1 MDNLKRF
8 FNTTTVILLLCVL
21 CGVIVN
27 VVAHNGSAVLWA
39 IGTGVWASVARLAQI
54 FNEDDVSSLTGKVDT
69 LREENKR
76 LREKLQLSQDLN
88 VGLQELY
95 DLEKS
100 RTEGLRKH
108 LERFHDAGT
117 GKDGSTVTTVKK

>member
-8 FNTTTVILLLCVL
+8 FNTNTVILLLCVL

-27 VVAHNGSAVLWA
+27 VVAQNGSAVLWA

-54 FNEDDVSSLTGKVDT
+54 FNEDDVNNLTGKVDT

-76 LREKLQLSQDLN
+76 LREKLQMSQDLN
-88 VGLQELY
+88 VTLQELY
-95 DLEKS
+95 DVERG

-108 LERFHDAGT
+108 LERFYDAGT
-117 GKDGSTVTTVKK
+117 GKDGNTDTTVNK

>member
-8 FNTTTVILLLCVL
+8 FNTNTVILLFCIL

-27 VVAHNGSAVLWA
+27 VVAQNVPAVLWA
-39 IGTGVWASVARLAQI
+39 IATGVWASAARLAQI
-54 FNEDDVSSLTGKVDT
+54 YSEDDVNRLTGKVDT

-88 VGLQELY
+88 VTLQELY
-95 DLEKS
+95 DVERG

-108 LERFHDAGT
+108 LERFHDTGA
-117 GKDGSTVTTVKK
+117 GKDTSTDTMVKK

>member
-8 FNTTTVILLLCVL
+8 FNTNTVVLLFCIL

-27 VVAHNGSAVLWA
+27 VVAQNVSAVLWA
-39 IGTGVWASVARLAQI
+39 IATGVWASAARLAQI
-54 FNEDDVSSLTGKVDT
+54 YSEDDVNRLTGKVDT

-76 LREKLQLSQDLN
+76 LREKLQMSQDLN
-88 VGLQELY
+88 VSLQELY
-95 DLEKS
+95 DVERG

-108 LERFHDAGT
+108 LERFHDAGA
-117 GKDGSTVTTVKK
+117 GKDTSTDTTVKK

>member
-8 FNTTTVILLLCVL
+8 FNTNTVILLLCVL
-21 CGVIVN
+21 CGVIIN
-27 VVAHNGSAVLWA
+27 VVAQNVAAVVWV
-39 IGTGVWASVARLAQI
+39 IVTGVWASIARLAQI
-54 FNEDDVSSLTGKVDT
+54 YNEDDVNRLTGKVDT

-88 VGLQELY
+88 VTLQELY
-95 DLEKS
+95 DVERG

-108 LERFHDAGT
+108 LERFHDAGA
-117 GKDGSTVTTVKK
+117 GKDGSTDTTVKK

>member
-8 FNTTTVILLLCVL
+8 FNTNTVVLLLCIL
-21 CGVIVN
+21 CGAIVN
-27 VVAHNGSAVLWA
+27 VVAQNVPAVLWA
-39 IGTGVWASVARLAQI
+39 IATGVWASAARIAQI
-54 FNEDDVSSLTGKVDT
+54 FNEDDVNSLTGKVDT

-95 DLEKS
+95 DVERG

-108 LERFHDAGT
+108 LEKFYDTGA
-117 GKDGSTVTTVKK
+117 GKDSNTDATVKK

>member
-8 FNTTTVILLLCVL
+8 FNTNTVVLLLCVL
-21 CGVIVN
+21 CGVIIN
-27 VVAHNGSAVLWA
+27 VVAQNAAAVVWV
-39 IGTGVWASVARLAQI
+39 IVTGVWASIARLAQI
-54 FNEDDVSSLTGKVDT
+54 YNEDDVNRLTGKVDT

-88 VGLQELY
+88 VTLQELY
-95 DLEKS
+95 DVERG

-117 GKDGSTVTTVKK
+117 GKDSSTDTTVKK